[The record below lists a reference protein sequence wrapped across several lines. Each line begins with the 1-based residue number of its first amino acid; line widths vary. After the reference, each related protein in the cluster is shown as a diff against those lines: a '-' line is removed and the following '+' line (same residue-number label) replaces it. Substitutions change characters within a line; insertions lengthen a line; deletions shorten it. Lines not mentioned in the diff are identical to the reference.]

1 MPRDPVAVRLH
12 VLEIPLRE
20 PFRTATGRIDRRT
33 TVLVEIGT
41 DVVGWGEAAPYPGQ
55 DETIGELMSLAR
67 EGIATATVAAAI
79 NEAMSD
85 RGALL
90 AGDSLLPSTTTTV
103 PVSVS
108 VGIDGALDRVEM
120 LLEQGIRAFKVKVAP
135 GETRH
140 LGAIRDRYSDITL
153 GVDGN
158 RSFPALADDDRSALT
173 EAGLAYIEE
182 PFSDW
187 ESPDAMSF
195 ADTGGIPMF
204 ADETAA
210 TIDGALRA
218 LDMPSVAG
226 VTVKPGRLGWS
237 GALAVVEA
245 ATRLGKQWRASG
257 LIETGIGR
265 AYTDLLASDPTAFI
279 SDVAPA
285 ELFLRADVTA
295 SRFAGGVMRVPSGP
309 GLGVVPDPDL
319 LAAYRTDLIEVEIVT

>member
-33 TVLVEIGT
+33 TILVEVGH

-55 DETIGELMSLAR
+55 DETIAELVARGR
-67 EGIATATVAAAI
+67 EGIATPTLAAAI
-79 NEAMSD
+79 DEAVSD

-90 AGDSLLPSTTTTV
+90 SGASLLPSTTTTV

-120 LLEQGIRAFKVKVAP
+120 LSEQGIRAFKVKVAP
-135 GETRH
+135 GETQH
-140 LGAIRDRYSDITL
+140 LMAIRDRHPDVTL

-158 RSFPALADDDRSALT
+158 RSFPALSDDDRVTLT
-173 EAGLAYIEE
+173 GVRPVYIEE
-182 PFSDW
+182 L
-187 ESPDAMSF
+187 F
-195 ADTGGIPMF
+195 ADWRSPAAINFAHTSGIPMF
-204 ADETAA
+204 ADETAS

-226 VTVKPGRLGWS
+226 VTIKPGRLGWS

-245 ATRLGKQWRASG
+245 ATRLGKHWRASG

-265 AYTDLLASDPTAFI
+265 AYTDLLASDPTAFL

-285 ELFLRADVTA
+285 ELFLCADVTA
-295 SRFAGGVMRVPSGP
+295 SRFDGGVVRVPSGP

-319 LAAYRTDLIEVEIVT
+319 LAEYRTDLIEVEVVT